1 MALMRW
7 LHEAR
12 EDLWFGCRRLTRDL
26 DATTAVVL
34 VLACGI
40 GLSVAMF
47 AVADTILRRP
57 LPVLDQER
65 VVVLWG
71 EAGGSMRTL
80 PLTPQHF
87 ERFRNEART
96 LQEVAGTLSIDSWAQ
111 PVRDGEQTFRVNL
124 SPVTGNFFVVLGSKA
139 VLGRTLV
146 PDDDHPGAAPVAV
159 LSYSLWRGQFAGNP
173 AVLGRRL
180 ELRNSRVVTVV
191 GVAPPGLEYP
201 AGTEIWVPFANLSAV
216 EVMPMGRLS
225 SQATAQEAAAELRAS
240 FEREP
245 KSEWP
250 GLRGAAVPLPS
261 LILGEV
267 RPALLLLTAAA
278 SVLLLTACFNVS
290 NLLLLRGAARQQEI
304 AVRQALGASHGRIM
318 RLLLVEA
325 LPLGLLGSL
334 VGAGVATALVRV
346 LVALAPANTP
356 RLEEVGLQ
364 GVPLGLAVLVGCA
377 AALGSGVMP
386 ALWLSRDV
394 PLLHSGGRNTT
405 APRNAVFAQRAMV
418 IFQMGLAVFV
428 LFVAGLL
435 GRTLQTL
442 HAIDTGLAVDHVAL
456 VELSLPDTKFAS
468 GERVAAMYESLLPRI
483 KALPGVTSAATVNVV
498 PFTGATSGWDG
509 PFVADGQSS
518 RVLVFNFAVVG
529 TEYFET
535 MGVRLRSGRAFD
547 RNDRR
552 GSAPVAMVS
561 EQAARLL
568 GVENGAIGRR
578 IRLSERPGEWRTIV
592 GVAAETR
599 YRAIRESA
607 PTVYLPLGQFT
618 EVMTLITS
626 LVVRTDGRPAAA
638 IPSIRD
644 VVAQTDPDVTILHA
658 APLDDLVSGQLAGP
672 RLNAVLLSVF
682 GAGTA
687 LLAAAGL
694 YSLLAASVKARRR
707 ELAIRQAIGA
717 TPARLRRIVVV
728 QAVWLCGVG
737 LAFGLAG
744 GLAFGRLLATVLYG
758 VAPNDLYTVVGV
770 VVVLIITSVAAT
782 YVPARRAT
790 RSDLIALLRDAY
802 VASTQRRADRGAHPV
817 TSVAGAVV
825 NRRERLWR
833 REARRHVKHVW
844 LSSAKPNTFHGSSP
858 LCSRQRASAVAGR
871 KWSYLLHL
879 LTT

>member
-1 MALMRW
+1 MTLIRW
-7 LHEAR
+7 LHDGR

-26 DATTAVVL
+26 DATVAVVL

-47 AVADTILRRP
+47 AVADTVLRRP

-65 VVVLWG
+65 IVVLWG

-159 LSYSLWRGQFAGNP
+159 LSYSLWRGQFAGDP

-180 ELRNSRVVTVV
+180 ELRNARVVSVV

-201 AGTEIWVPFANLSAV
+201 ADTEIWVPFQSVSAG
-216 EVMPMGRLS
+216 EVVPLGRLAA
-225 SQATAQEAAAELRAS
+225 QATPQQAAAELRAS

-245 KSEWP
+245 KSEWG
-250 GLRGAAVPLPS
+250 GLGAAAVPLPS
-261 LILGEV
+261 LILGDV
-267 RPALLLLTAAA
+267 RPALLVLTVAA

-304 AVRQALGASHGRIM
+304 AVRQALGASHGRII
-318 RLLLVEA
+318 RLLLVES
-325 LPLGLLGSL
+325 LPLALLGGVIGAWVAIELVRAL
-334 VGAGVATALVRV
+334 VG
-346 LVALAPANTP
+346 LAPANIP
-356 RLEEVGLQ
+356 RLEEVRLQ
-364 GVPLGLAVLVGCA
+364 GVPLGLALLVGCA

-394 PLLHSGGRNTT
+394 PLLHTAGRNTT
-405 APRNAVFAQRAMV
+405 ASRNAVFAQRAMV
-418 IFQMGLAVFV
+418 VFQMGLAVFV
-428 LFVAGLL
+428 VFVAGLL

-442 HAIDTGLAVDHVAL
+442 HAIDTGLAVDHVAV
-456 VELSLPDTKFAS
+456 VELSLPDRKFAS

-483 KALPGVTSAATVNVV
+483 SALPGVRSVTTVNVV

-509 PFVADGQSS
+509 AFVAEGQSS
-518 RVLVFNFAVVG
+518 PAPVFNFNFAVVG

-535 MGVRLRSGRAFD
+535 MGISVLSGRTFD
-547 RNDRR
+547 PTDRR
-552 GSAPVAMVS
+552 GGAPVAIVS

-568 GVENGAIGRR
+568 GVGTEAVGRR
-578 IRLSERPGEWRTIV
+578 IRFPGSPGDWRTIV
-592 GVAAETR
+592 GVAADTR
-599 YRAIRESA
+599 YRAIREPA

-618 EVMTLITS
+618 EVMTLITT
-626 LVVRTDGRPAAA
+626 LVVRTEGRPAAA
-638 IPSIRD
+638 IPLIRD
-644 VVAQTDPDVTILHA
+644 AVAQTDADVTVLSA
-658 APLDDLVSGQLAGP
+658 AALSDLVSGQFSGP
-672 RLNAVLLSVF
+672 RLNAILLSLF
-682 GAGTA
+682 GAGA
-687 LLAAAGL
+687 VLLAAVGL
-694 YSLLAASVKARRR
+694 YSLLAAAVKARCR

-717 TPARLRRIVVV
+717 TSARLRRLVVV
-728 QAVWLCGVG
+728 QGVWLCGLG

-744 GLAFGRLLATVLYG
+744 GLAFGRVLGTVLYG
-758 VAPNDLYTVVGV
+758 VAPNDLYTVSGV
-770 VVVLIITSVAAT
+770 VVLLVITSVAAS

-790 RSDLIALLRDAY
+790 RPDVLALLRDA
-802 VASTQRRADRGAHPV
+802 
-817 TSVAGAVV
+817 
-825 NRRERLWR
+825 
-833 REARRHVKHVW
+833 
-844 LSSAKPNTFHGSSP
+844 
-858 LCSRQRASAVAGR
+858 
-871 KWSYLLHL
+871 
-879 LTT
+879 